1 MSLLFSLILI
11 FMLIKIL
18 KVAGGIIDYFGHS
31 GVVLVDVLD
40 SKGFFVL
47 V

>member
-18 KVAGGIIDYFGHS
+18 KVAGAIINYFGHS

-40 SKGFFVL
+40 SKGFVVL

>member
-1 MSLLFSLILI
+1 
-11 FMLIKIL
+11 MLIKIL
-18 KVAGGIIDYFGHS
+18 KFAGAIIDYFGHS

>member
-1 MSLLFSLILI
+1 
-11 FMLIKIL
+11 MLIKIL
-18 KVAGGIIDYFGHS
+18 KFAGAIIGYFGHF